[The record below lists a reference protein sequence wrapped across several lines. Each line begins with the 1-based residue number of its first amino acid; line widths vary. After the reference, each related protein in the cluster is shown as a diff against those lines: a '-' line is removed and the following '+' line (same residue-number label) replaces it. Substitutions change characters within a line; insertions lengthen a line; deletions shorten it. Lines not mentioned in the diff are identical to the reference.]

1 MQKRYVDGIEIWCA
15 HAHNF
20 ENLLNISV
28 KLTNF
33 GFAEPVGLTTN
44 KDDERAAALAR
55 RAQQGDYDEGRSF
68 DFLHLTL
75 DCTQADSNQSSS
87 LSNSRAPHLS

>member
-1 MQKRYVDGIEIWCA
+1 MWRA
-15 HAHNF
+15 
-20 ENLLNISV
+20 LNYIVRTRKSEDVLTISV

-33 GFAEPVGLTTN
+33 GFPEPDGLTN

-68 DFLHLTL
+68 DFLHLSTL
-75 DCTQADSNQSSS
+75 LNPS
-87 LSNSRAPHLS
+87 

>member
-1 MQKRYVDGIEIWCA
+1 MWRASKYGVGTR
-15 HAHNF
+15 
-20 ENLLNISV
+20 NLEDLLTISV

-33 GFAEPVGLTTN
+33 GFAEPVGLTN

-75 DCTQADSNQSSS
+75 D
-87 LSNSRAPHLS
+87 